1 MRGCIAMGYGA
12 ATNSRAKAKLS
23 SVDSDFED
31 HSGDGP
37 HGGFIL
43 ALLFLAVVIA
53 ILVLR

>member
-1 MRGCIAMGYGA
+1 MGYGA